1 MSSSCMT
8 PRLLP
13 IESSLLA
20 AVEGM
25 RPYVIDRM
33 LGRLDDVDSV
43 LQRIRE
49 TVWRRAAAYD
59 PSRGRPEDYVFGIS
73 RNMVRRE
80 LSRHA
85 VRNEVLSESIAAKTR
100 DPLTI
105 LTARFDS
112 RRWMRLVAEYAGEDD
127 WKLVVELA
135 LDEDSAGSVSAR
147 LGISQRTLR
156 SVKERVALIAATVRA
171 AVDAADAGCAA
182 SAAVAMGCLP
192 EACGARSVLP
202 FMDANSEEVARL
214 LGVHPGTARARLATA
229 KRLLRIA
236 MSVLESEAA

>member
-13 IESSLLA
+13 IESSLLG
-20 AVEGM
+20 AVDGM
-25 RPYVIDRM
+25 RPFVIDRM
-33 LGRLDDVDSV
+33 RGRLDDVDSV

-73 RNMVRRE
+73 RNIVRRE
-80 LSRHA
+80 LARHP
-85 VRNEVLSESIAAKTR
+85 VRNDVLSESVVAKTR
-100 DPLTI
+100 DPLSV

-135 LDEDSAGSVSAR
+135 LDEDAAGSVSSR

-156 SVKERVALIAATVRA
+156 SVRERVALIAATVRA
-171 AVDAADAGCAA
+171 AVDASDAGCAA
-182 SAAVAMGCLP
+182 STAAAIDCLP
-192 EACGARSVLP
+192 EAGGVRSVLP
-202 FMDANSEEVARL
+202 FMGANSEEVAQL

-229 KRLLRIA
+229 KRLLQIA